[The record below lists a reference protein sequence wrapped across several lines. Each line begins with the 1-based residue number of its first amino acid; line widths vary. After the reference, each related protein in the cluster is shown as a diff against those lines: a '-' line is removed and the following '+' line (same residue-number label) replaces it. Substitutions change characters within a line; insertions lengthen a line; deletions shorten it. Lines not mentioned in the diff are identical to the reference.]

1 MLTAI
6 PKMGVL
12 KNMQKCKKKKKKS
25 KENTSQ
31 VELFK

>member
-12 KNMQKCKKKKKKS
+12 KNMQKCKKKKKKA
-25 KENTSQ
+25 KKTP
-31 VELFK
+31 VR